1 MNEKRKRSEEYKKE
15 ANQVAPINNATL
27 KILICD
33 FVECAFLLEK
43 SFVQKNIKNKGALA
57 KTCV

>member
-43 SFVQKNIKNKGALA
+43 SFVQKNIKNKS
-57 KTCV
+57 